1 MNKEK
6 LIENFWASDINIIKT
21 NSILSKGSIFVNI
34 LAELTI
40 KQSKSVFFHYEM
52 FNGCSALTYLNIENF
67 IFHQLNLIDEN
78 DEVFLELPAKLRL
91 E

>member
-1 MNKEK
+1 
-6 LIENFWASDINIIKT
+6 
-21 NSILSKGSIFVNI
+21 
-34 LAELTI
+34 
-40 KQSKSVFFHYEM
+40 M